1 MQNFLLGLKWLKKI
15 LWLKTW
21 LHQCSHFPHSMAS
34 CVAAGTYNGYIV
46 RQCIAQCGT
55 ISHVCFLTSALCP
68 PGTLRL
74 PVPATA
80 LSFLLPFCPT
90 KALRIFC
97 LWTAP
102 FINTR
107 QNSPVTR
114 ALASSGDQRPLV
126 HVSGGLSP
134 LVKVHLLLHRLLS
147 GSSGHQILTLRYLL
161 LYKDVGTGPS
171 SQVEMGS
178 HPH

>member
-1 MQNFLLGLKWLKKI
+1 MQNFLLGLKWLKKKI
-15 LWLKTW
+15 LWFKTW
-21 LHQCSHFPHSMAS
+21 LHQCSHFPHSMPS

-107 QNSPVTR
+107 QNSFPR
-114 ALASSGDQRPLV
+114 DKGSSFLRRPKASCPYIWWLISSGQGPP
-126 HVSGGLSP
+126 SP
-134 LVKVHLLLHRLLS
+134 PQAPERL
-147 GSSGHQILTLRYLL
+147 TW
-161 LYKDVGTGPS
+161 PS
-171 SQVEMGS
+171 NS
-178 HPH
+178 HPPISAFIQRCGDRTKFSS